1 MARRGPSTQS
11 GGQPGD
17 HRKWK
22 TVVIPFSTLQFWVNF
37 LIVLGVLCAVMIGV
51 YYQFLSPKAQARR
64 LIASTEVR
72 FEQAVVM
79 GVKELAFEEYRSVQ
93 DGLFQARKNYDDGK
107 YTESL
112 ILLEQTETSLDKAL
126 ERLKSDEFFRRE
138 RSASF
143 KHLKG
148 DVQIKQSGSLGWQP
162 AKKGMKLKKGDRV
175 RTRSGSKCVVQFDD
189 GSQLTVKSDS
199 LVAIDEL
206 SEDVR
211 TRTKN
216 SAINLLVSD
225 VEASILRPTAKG
237 SRFVIKTPG
246 STAQVDK
253 ARMNI
258 RVDKNNQTEY
268 KLLSGNVAVNAGG
281 KDVKLGSNEV
291 IRLAKEG
298 NVLSRG
304 KLLGVPVAQSPN
316 NLDWRVSAREKVPVS
331 FVWERV
337 REASRYHL
345 VVATDRY
352 FTNSV
357 YDNAKVQVTGATVS
371 GLEPGIYYWRVSSVD
386 SKGRESLFSPFSVFR
401 LNHDQTPPLLAMSDP
416 IVLQEGQVNKVYLAG
431 AVEPGSSLTVNG
443 QSAPLAADGTFRMFT
458 RLGANIDSLSIR
470 AVDPAGNVLSQVRE
484 LR

>member
-1 MARRGPSTQS
+1 MTRAPRETDRTGARL
-11 GGQPGD
+11 
-17 HRKWK
+17 KWK
-22 TVVIPFSTLQFWVNF
+22 TVIIPFSTLQFWVNF

-64 LIASTEVR
+64 LIADTEAR
-72 FEQAVVM
+72 FDQAIVM

-93 DGLFQARKNYDDGK
+93 EGLFQARKNYDDRK

-112 ILLEQTETSLDKAL
+112 ILLEQTTTSLDKAM

-138 RSASF
+138 RSATF

-148 DVQIKQSGSLGWQP
+148 DVEIQQAGSLGWQP
-162 AKKGMKLKKGDRV
+162 AKAGTQLKKGDRV
-175 RTRSGSKCVVQFDD
+175 RTRSGSQCVVQFDD

-199 LVAIDEL
+199 LVHIDEL

-237 SRFVIKTPG
+237 SRFLIKTPG
-246 STAQVDK
+246 STAQVNK

-258 RVDKNNQTEY
+258 RVDKDNQTEY
-268 KLLSGNVAVNAGG
+268 KLISGDVSVNAAG
-281 KDVKLGSNEV
+281 KDVSLGANEV
-291 IRLAKEG
+291 VRLASEG
-298 NVLSRG
+298 RVVSRG
-304 KLLGVPVAQSPN
+304 RLLGVPAPQLPE

-337 REASRYHL
+337 PEAASYHL
-345 VVATDRY
+345 VVAADRY
-352 FTNSV
+352 FANAV
-357 YDNAKVQVTGATVS
+357 YDNAKIRVTGATVK
-371 GLEPGIYYWRVSSVD
+371 GLEAGIYYWRVSSVD
-386 SKGRESLFSPFSVFR
+386 SQGRESLFSPFSVFR

-416 IVLQEGQVNKVYLAG
+416 IVLQEGQQNKVYLAG
-431 AVEPGSSLTVNG
+431 AVEPGSTLAVNG
-443 QSAPLAADGTFRMFT
+443 RPAPLAPDGTFRMFT
-458 RLGANIDSLSIR
+458 DLGANTASLSIR
-470 AVDPAGNVLSQVRE
+470 AVDPAGNVLSHVRE